1 MSIILGKVTDR
12 MKQTTHF
19 PGSPTRQFTRSFI
32 SLRFVLILLILLPL
46 SLSTEAFGKR
56 RAASS
61 SKAAKSKATRNK
73 SARAER
79 GRSSRRMTAR
89 ERRSSRRE
97 RYSARNRHGRSRVTA
112 RLSKR
117 ELRQRRQ
124 QIAREQSASLKALE
138 RRLRRPLTR
147 RERTAELRRIEA
159 RHRRDTLAARR
170 RAEAARRAAI
180 ARQRALEQAMRDE
193 VQAFIKR
200 DDTTGEDMEVR
211 KAAVNALGNHIGT
224 VVVMDPKTGRVY
236 SMVNQEWAMRRGFK
250 PCSTI
255 KLVTGV
261 AGLGEKV
268 IDPSNNAEVSDRYH
282 IDLTDALAY
291 SNNTYFQQVGGKV
304 GFSKM
309 MNYAREMGLGE
320 KTGVNAPNEFSG
332 RLPFEKSGFALNRMS
347 SHGDDFEV
355 TALQLATLVSAM
367 GNGGQLLVPSV
378 PRTAQETAK
387 FKGKVRRQIEV
398 EPETWRRMV
407 PGMVGAVNYGSGKK
421 AYDPL
426 QTVAGKTGTC
436 IGQGGWVGLFTSYA
450 PLANPRLA
458 VVVIGRGPDA
468 RGHFPAA
475 VAGRIY
481 RELNHRFGTPV
492 NLEFA
497 KTPTQDDPKAA
508 DLNEEDKDA
517 AEEEAA
523 EQQAIEVQ
531 ANAEAEAAEQQ
542 AAATETTT
550 EPAAKVQRT
559 ETPLVRNPV
568 KRVLMPINRTPTP
581 DTTKAATKPA
591 VTAPATTP
599 AQKPA
604 APAETRSETRPRRT
618 QTN

>member
-1 MSIILGKVTDR
+1 MNQPIHPSC
-12 MKQTTHF
+12 
-19 PGSPTRQFTRSFI
+19 SPASRFTRSFL
-32 SLRFVLILLILLPL
+32 SPRFVIILLILL
-46 SLSTEAFGKR
+46 SLSFSTEVFGKR

-61 SKAAKSKATRNK
+61 NKATKSKSK
-73 SARAER
+73 SARNQSSRAHR
-79 GRSSRRMTAR
+79 GRKMTAR
-89 ERRSSRRE
+89 ERRSSRRDK
-97 RYSARNRHGRSRVTA
+97 YSARNRRGRSRVTA

-124 QIAREQSASLKALE
+124 QVAREQASSLKALE

-159 RHRRDTLAARR
+159 RHRRDSLAARR

-180 ARQRALEQAMRDE
+180 ARQRAIEQSMRDE
-193 VQAFIKR
+193 VQALISR

-211 KAAVNALGNHIGT
+211 RAAVSALGNHIGT
-224 VVVMDPKTGRVY
+224 VVVMDPQSGRVY
-236 SMVNQEWAMRRGFK
+236 SIVNQEWALRRGFK

-268 IDPSNNAEVSDRYH
+268 IDPANTAEVSERYN

-291 SNNTYFQQVGGKV
+291 SNNTYFQQVGGRV
-304 GFSKM
+304 GFNKM
-309 MNYAREMGLGE
+309 MTYAREMGLGE
-320 KTGVNAPNEFSG
+320 KTGINVPNEFSG
-332 RLPFEKSGFALNRMS
+332 RLPFEKTGFALNRMS

-367 GNGGQLLVPSV
+367 GNGGQLLMPSI
-378 PRTAQETAK
+378 PRTPQEAAK

-421 AYDPL
+421 AYDPM

-492 NLEFA
+492 NLQFA
-497 KTPTQDDPKAA
+497 KAPTQEDPKAA

-517 AEEEAA
+517 AEAEAA
-523 EQQAIEVQ
+523 EQEAIEVQ
-531 ANAEAEAAEQQ
+531 ANAEAEAAVQAEEQT
-542 AAATETTT
+542 AAGSTA
-550 EPAAKVQRT
+550 EPVKPQRT
-559 ETPLVRNPV
+559 DNPVTRNPV
-568 KRVLMPINRTPTP
+568 KRVLMPINRPVETQKTAKPV
-581 DTTKAATKPA
+581 AAPGT
-591 VTAPATTP
+591 TAPAVKSP
-599 AQKPA
+599 APG
-604 APAETRSETRPRRT
+604 SETRPRRA

>member
-1 MSIILGKVTDR
+1 
-12 MKQTTHF
+12 MKQ
-19 PGSPTRQFTRSFI
+19 PSQSLASPTFRFTRSFI
-32 SLRFVLILLILLPL
+32 SPRFVLVLLILIPL
-46 SLSTEAFGKR
+46 VFSTEVFAKR

-61 SKAAKSKATRNK
+61 KKATKSKSTRQK
-73 SARAER
+73 SARSER
-79 GRSSRRMTAR
+79 SRKMTAR
-89 ERRSSRRE
+89 ERRTSRRE
-97 RYSARNRHGRSRVTA
+97 KYSARNRRGRSRVTA

-124 QIAREQSASLKALE
+124 QIAREQNVSLRALE
-138 RRLRRPLTR
+138 RRLRRPLTK
-147 RERTAELRRIEA
+147 RERTAELRRIAA

-180 ARQRALEQAMRDE
+180 ARQRAIEQSMRDE
-193 VQAFIKR
+193 VQALISR

-211 KAAVNALGNHIGT
+211 RAAVNALGKHIGT
-224 VVVMDPKTGRVY
+224 VVVMDPQNGRVY

-268 IDPSNNAEVSDRYH
+268 IDPGNTAEVSERYK

-291 SNNTYFQQVGGKV
+291 SNNTFFQQIGGKV
-304 GFSKM
+304 GFNKM
-309 MNYAREMGLGE
+309 MSYAREMGLGE
-320 KTGVNAPNEFSG
+320 KTGINADNEFSG
-332 RLPFEKSGFALNRMS
+332 RLPFEKNGFALNRMS

-367 GNGGQLLVPSV
+367 GNGGQLLVPSI
-378 PRTAQETAK
+378 PRTPKDAAT
-387 FKGKVRRQIEV
+387 FKGKVRRQIEI

-481 RELNHRFGTPV
+481 RELNHRFGTPT
-492 NLEFA
+492 NLQFA
-497 KTPTQDDPKAA
+497 KSPAHDDPKAA

-517 AEEEAA
+517 AEAEAA
-523 EQQAIEVQ
+523 EQEAIEVQ
-531 ANAEAEAAEQQ
+531 ANAEAAAIANEEQTAAQANAEAPKPLLPDNG
-542 AAATETTT
+542 TT
-550 EPAAKVQRT
+550 RS
-559 ETPLVRNPV
+559 PV
-568 KRVLMPINRTPTP
+568 KRVAMPINRTPE
-581 DTTKAATKPA
+581 TKKAVTKPA
-591 VTAPATTP
+591 VTPQTTTP
-599 AQKPA
+599 AVKSS
-604 APAETRSETRPRRT
+604 TGSETRPRRA
-618 QTN
+618 QAN

>member
-1 MSIILGKVTDR
+1 
-12 MKQTTHF
+12 MKQHAH
-19 PGSPTRQFTRSFI
+19 PLNANSSPLFI
-32 SLRFVLILLILLPL
+32 TLRFVLILLILIPL
-46 SLSTEAFGKR
+46 AFSTEALGKR
-56 RAASS
+56 RASS
-61 SKAAKSKATRNK
+61 ANKAARNKATRNKATRNK
-73 SARAER
+73 SARADR
-79 GRSSRRMTAR
+79 GRKMTAR
-89 ERRSSRRE
+89 ERRASRRS
-97 RYSARNRHGRSRVTA
+97 RYSARDNRRGRSRVSA

-117 ELRQRRQ
+117 ELRQRRN
-124 QIAREQSASLKALE
+124 QIAREQSSSLRALE

-159 RHRRDTLAARR
+159 RHRRDSLAARR

-180 ARQRALEQAMRDE
+180 ARQRALEQSMRDE
-193 VQAFIKR
+193 VQALISR

-211 KAAVNALGNHIGT
+211 QAAVKALGNHIGT

-236 SMVNQEWAMRRGFK
+236 SMVNQEWALRRGFK

-268 IDPSNNAEVSDRYH
+268 IDPTNTAAVSERYN

-291 SNNTYFQQVGGKV
+291 SNNTYFQQVGGRV
-304 GFSKM
+304 GFGKM
-309 MNYAREMGLGE
+309 MDYARDMGLGE
-320 KTGVNAPNEFSG
+320 KTGINAPNEFAG
-332 RLPFEKSGFALNRMS
+332 RLPYEKTGFALNRMS

-367 GNGGQLLVPSV
+367 GNGGQLLVPNV
-378 PRTAQETAK
+378 PRTEQDLAK
-387 FKGKVRRQIEV
+387 FKGKVRRQIEI

-468 RGHFPAA
+468 RRHFPAA

-481 RELNHRFGTPV
+481 RELNSRFGTPV

-497 KTPTQDDPKAA
+497 KAPGGNLDDPKAA
-508 DLNEEDKDA
+508 DLNEEEKDA
-517 AEEEAA
+517 AEAEAA
-523 EQQAIEVQ
+523 EQEAIEVQ
-531 ANAEAEAAEQQ
+531 ANAEASLAENEAA
-542 AAATETTT
+542 AADNSETPAA
-550 EPAAKVQRT
+550 PAAKTTRT
-559 ETPLVRNPV
+559 DNTVTRSSV
-568 KRVLMPINRTPTP
+568 KRVLMPIERRGADVQKNAAKPVITPKTP
-581 DTTKAATKPA
+581 EPAVKAASPA
-591 VTAPATTP
+591 
-599 AQKPA
+599 
-604 APAETRSETRPRRT
+604 ETRPRRT
-618 QTN
+618 QLN

>member
-1 MSIILGKVTDR
+1 
-12 MKQTTHF
+12 MKQPTH
-19 PGSPTRQFTRSFI
+19 PLNSPTSRFTRPFVSP
-32 SLRFVLILLILLPL
+32 RFAVILLILL
-46 SLSTEAFGKR
+46 SLSFSTEVFGKR

-61 SKAAKSKATRNK
+61 KKATKSTSARTK
-73 SARAER
+73 SARA
-79 GRSSRRMTAR
+79 RSSRADRGRKMTAR
-89 ERRSSRRE
+89 ERRASRRQT
-97 RYSARNRHGRSRVTA
+97 YSARNRRGRSRSTA

-124 QIAREQSASLKALE
+124 QIAREQSSSLKALQ

-147 RERTAELRRIEA
+147 RERNAELRRIAA

-180 ARQRALEQAMRDE
+180 ARQRALEQSMRDE
-193 VQAFIKR
+193 VQALISR
-200 DDTTGEDMEVR
+200 DDTTGEDLEVR
-211 KAAVNALGNHIGT
+211 RAAVKALGNHIGT
-224 VVVMDPKTGRVY
+224 VVVMDPQTGRVY
-236 SMVNQEWAMRRGFK
+236 SMVNQEWALRRGFK

-261 AGLGEKV
+261 AGLGEKI
-268 IDPSNNAEVSDRYH
+268 IDPANTAEVSERYN

-291 SNNTYFQQVGGKV
+291 SNNTYFQQVGGRV
-304 GFSKM
+304 GFNKM
-309 MNYAREMGLGE
+309 MDYAREMGLGE
-320 KTGVNAPNEFSG
+320 KTGINAPNEFSG

-367 GNGGQLLVPSV
+367 GNGGQLLKPSI
-378 PRTAQETAK
+378 PRTPQDAAE
-387 FKGKVRRQIEV
+387 FKGKVRRKIEV

-492 NLEFA
+492 NLQFA
-497 KTPTQDDPKAA
+497 KTKTQDDPKAA
-508 DLNEEDKDA
+508 DLNEEEKDA
-517 AEEEAA
+517 
-523 EQQAIEVQ
+523 
-531 ANAEAEAAEQQ
+531 AEAEAAEQEAIEVQ
-542 AAATETTT
+542 AAAEAEAAAASEAQAAIPTTA
-550 EPAAKVQRT
+550 EPVKPQRT
-559 ETPLVRNPV
+559 ENTVIRNPV
-568 KRVLMPINRTPTP
+568 KRVLMPINRPAETPKP
-581 DTTKAATKPA
+581 ATKS
-591 VTAPATTP
+591 VGTLNTTTP
-599 AQKPA
+599 AVKPPPSA
-604 APAETRSETRPRRT
+604 SDTRPRRA
-618 QTN
+618 QKN